1 MLKTTKGE
9 VAYWIIGAA
18 GVALA
23 TWQLAVILTN

>member
-9 VAYWIIGAA
+9 VAYWVIGAA

-23 TWQLAVILTN
+23 TWQFTVIVSN

>member
-9 VAYWIIGAA
+9 VAYWLIGTA

-23 TWQLAVILTN
+23 TWQFAVMVTN